1 MKLLILTCLLAL
13 SLSASGLP
21 LTDLPDFADLPVP
34 WSDPSFPSNAYSI
47 AIGNA
52 PQDDVFEN
60 SADTLIGYWNPDI
73 NPLEVIWSPVDDFPW
88 KPIICYGDPNP
99 GPSSS
104 PVPEPSTGATL
115 VLIFL
120 VSILVGKRP

>member
-1 MKLLILTCLLAL
+1 MCSWLGIGTNLGLDTPRVSTYPWSRRAVLYPGYLELSPPGTAEKGPRGPKEGLMKLLILTCLLAL

-60 SADTLIGYWNPDI
+60 SADTLIGYWNP
-73 NPLEVIWSPVDDFPW
+73 
-88 KPIICYGDPNP
+88 
-99 GPSSS
+99 
-104 PVPEPSTGATL
+104 
-115 VLIFL
+115 
-120 VSILVGKRP
+120 